1 MEEKSLNEENVP
13 AEKKNDSFYL
23 EFYDWIAF
31 VFSAMLCF
39 ILIFTIAIRP
49 ITVDGE
55 SMYPTLKDHD
65 MLAVSDVL
73 YEPAY
78 EDIVVVYAPRL
89 YNSASDSYGKAVVK
103 RVIGLPGDTI
113 RIDFGKGIVYRN
125 GEALD
130 EPYTNTL
137 TNIQENFPNNTDVKI
152 PENRI
157 FVLGD
162 NRNKSKDSRSYDI
175 GMIDV
180 RCVIGKN
187 IIRVLPVNQFG
198 TVR

>member
-1 MEEKSLNEENVP
+1 
-13 AEKKNDSFYL
+13 
-23 EFYDWIAF
+23 
-31 VFSAMLCF
+31 ML
-39 ILIFTIAIRP
+39 
-49 ITVDGE
+49 
-55 SMYPTLKDHD
+55 PTLKHGD

-73 YEPAY
+73 YEPQY

-89 YNSASDSYGKAVVK
+89 YNSMTNGNGKAVVK

-113 RIDFGKGIVYRN
+113 RIDFGKGVVYRN

-137 TNIQENFPNNTDVKI
+137 TNIQENFPNNKDVKI

-187 IIRVLPVNQFG
+187 IFRLLPVNQFG
-198 TVR
+198 PVR

>member
-1 MEEKSLNEENVP
+1 MEEKGLNEEKIS
-13 AEKKNDSFYL
+13 AEKKMNSFYF

-31 VFSAMLCF
+31 IFSAMLCF
-39 ILIFTIAIRP
+39 ILIFTIVVRP
-49 ITVDGE
+49 IIVDGR
-55 SMYPTLKDHD
+55 SMYPTLKHKD

-73 YEPAY
+73 YEPDY

-89 YNSASDSYGKAVVK
+89 YNAVSDTYGKAVVK

-125 GEALD
+125 GVALD
-130 EPYTNTL
+130 EPYTNSM
-137 TNIQENFPNNTDVKI
+137 TNLQQNFPNNKDVII
-152 PENRI
+152 PENKL

-162 NRNKSKDSRSYDI
+162 NRNESKDSRSYDI
-175 GMIDV
+175 GMVDA
-180 RCVIGKN
+180 RCVVGRN
-187 IIRVLPVNQFG
+187 LIRVLPVNQFG